1 MNEKT
6 IFKIAIVS
14 VIIGLTILL
23 IFAGEVDLKKVE
35 AIDSTS
41 SGEIVK
47 ISGTVTKLT
56 QKDKTV
62 FAEIEAEKTE
72 KTSVIIFPES
82 EIFLKEGDYVEID
95 GTIEDYLGKKE
106 VLGNKVMIKSKKK
119 N

>member
-1 MNEKT
+1 MDEKT

-14 VIIGLTILL
+14 VIVGLAILL

-35 AIDSTS
+35 EIDSTS

-47 ISGTVTKLT
+47 ISGTITKLT

-72 KTSVIIFPES
+72 KTSVIIFPEN
-82 EIFLKEGDYVEID
+82 EIFLQEGDYVEVD
-95 GTIEDYLGKKE
+95 GTVEEYLGKKE
-106 VLGNKVMIKSKKK
+106 VLGNKVTVKSKK
-119 N
+119 